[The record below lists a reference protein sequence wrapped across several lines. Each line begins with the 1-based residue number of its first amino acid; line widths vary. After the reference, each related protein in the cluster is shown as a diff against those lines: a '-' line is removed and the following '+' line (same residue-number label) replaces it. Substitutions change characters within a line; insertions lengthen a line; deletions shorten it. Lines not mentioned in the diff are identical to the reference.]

1 MDPLAQLS
9 DIHLPANVHGYLIA
23 PGWWLLAVIVLA
35 LIIYGLLKLRQAMIK
50 RQAQKMALKQ
60 LSTATDISAMVA
72 LLKWAALQ
80 YFPRPQVAH
89 LTGHAFKS
97 FLIATLPSKHQ
108 QEFTELSAEHFVSV
122 YQSTTVSTTTS
133 TTTSTTANIISAEF
147 SNAAKL
153 WLSHALPPKKELAR
167 LAPAIIKKANTTL
180 HNSPAADKSANV
192 VLENDGEKS

>member
-9 DIHLPANVHGYLIA
+9 DIHLPANVHGYPIA

-35 LIIYGLLKLRQAMIK
+35 IIIYGLLKLRQAMIK

-80 YFPRPQVAH
+80 YFPRSQVAH

-97 FLIATLPSKHQ
+97 FLIATLPTKHQ
-108 QEFTELSAEHFVSV
+108 QKFTELSAEHFVSV
-122 YQSTTVSTTTS
+122 YH
-133 TTTSTTANIISAEF
+133 STTANTTASKISAEF
-147 SNAAKL
+147 SSAAKL

-167 LAPAIIKKANTTL
+167 LAPAITKNTNTVL
-180 HNSPAADKSANV
+180 HNSPAADKSANLV
-192 VLENDGEKS
+192 IENDGEKS

>member
-9 DIHLPANVHGYLIA
+9 DIHLPANVHGYPIA

-35 LIIYGLLKLRQAMIK
+35 LVIYGLLKLRRVMIK
-50 RQAQKMALKQ
+50 RQAKKMALKQ

-97 FLIATLPSKHQ
+97 FLIATLPAKHQ
-108 QEFTELSAEHFVSV
+108 QKFTELSAEHFVSV
-122 YQSTTVSTTTS
+122 YQSTTAN
-133 TTTSTTANIISAEF
+133 TTASKVSAEF
-147 SNAAKL
+147 SSAAKL
-153 WLSHALPPKKELAR
+153 WLSHALPPKKDLAR
-167 LAPAIIKKANTTL
+167 LAPAIIKNVNTSL
-180 HNSPAADKSANV
+180 HNSPAADNSANV
-192 VLENDGEKS
+192 VIENNGAKS

>member
-9 DIHLPANVHGYLIA
+9 DIHLPANVHSYPIA

-80 YFPRPQVAH
+80 YFPRSQVAH
-89 LTGHAFKS
+89 LTGNAFKS
-97 FLIATLPSKHQ
+97 FLIATLPPKHQ
-108 QEFTELSAEHFVSV
+108 QKFTELSAEHFVSV
-122 YQSTTVSTTTS
+122 YQSVAA
-133 TTTSTTANIISAEF
+133 STTASTMENKTSAEF
-147 SNAAKL
+147 SSAAKL
-153 WLSHALPPKKELAR
+153 WLSHALPPKKELAIS
-167 LAPAIIKKANTTL
+167 APAIIKNTNTGL
-180 HNSPAADKSANV
+180 HNSSAADKPANV
-192 VLENDGEKS
+192 VIENEGVKS

>member
-50 RQAQKMALKQ
+50 RQAKKMALKQ

-80 YFPRPQVAH
+80 YFPRSQVAH
-89 LTGHAFKS
+89 LTGNAFKS
-97 FLIATLPSKHQ
+97 FLIATLPPKHQ

-122 YQSTTVSTTTS
+122 YQSTAV
-133 TTTSTTANIISAEF
+133 STTANIISAEF
-147 SNAAKL
+147 SSAAKL

-167 LAPAIIKKANTTL
+167 LAAATINNTNTGL

-192 VLENDGEKS
+192 VIENDGAKS

>member
-9 DIHLPANVHGYLIA
+9 DIHLPANVHSYPIA

-80 YFPRPQVAH
+80 YFPRSQVAH
-89 LTGHAFKS
+89 LTGNAFKN

-108 QEFTELSAEHFVSV
+108 QKFTELSAEHFVSV
-122 YQSTTVSTTTS
+122 YQSVAASTTE
-133 TTTSTTANIISAEF
+133 NKISAEF
-147 SNAAKL
+147 SSAAKL
-153 WLSHALPPKKELAR
+153 WLSHALPPKKELAMS
-167 LAPAIIKKANTTL
+167 APAIIKNTNTGL
-180 HNSPAADKSANV
+180 HNSSAADKPANV
-192 VLENDGEKS
+192 VIENDGGKS

>member
-80 YFPRPQVAH
+80 YFPRSQVAH
-89 LTGHAFKS
+89 LTGNAFKS
-97 FLIATLPSKHQ
+97 FLIATLPPKHQ

-122 YQSTTVSTTTS
+122 YQSVAASTTE
-133 TTTSTTANIISAEF
+133 NKISAEF
-147 SNAAKL
+147 SSAAKL

-167 LAPAIIKKANTTL
+167 LAPATIKNTNTGL

-192 VLENDGEKS
+192 VIENDGAKS

>member
-9 DIHLPANVHGYLIA
+9 DIHLPANVHGYPIA

-97 FLIATLPSKHQ
+97 FLIATLPPKHQ

-122 YQSTTVSTTTS
+122 YQSTAVS

-167 LAPAIIKKANTTL
+167 LAPAIIKNAKTTL

>member
-23 PGWWLLAVIVLA
+23 PGWWLLAVIILA

-60 LSTATDISAMVA
+60 LSTATDISAMVV

-80 YFPRPQVAH
+80 YFPRSQVAH
-89 LTGHAFKS
+89 LTGNAFKS
-97 FLIATLPSKHQ
+97 FLIATLPTKHQ
-108 QEFTELSAEHFVSV
+108 QKFTELSAEHFVSV
-122 YQSTTVSTTTS
+122 YQSTTASTTENKT
-133 TTTSTTANIISAEF
+133 SAEF
-147 SNAAKL
+147 SSAAKL

-167 LAPAIIKKANTTL
+167 SAPAITKNTNTGL
-180 HNSPAADKSANV
+180 HTSPAADKSANV
-192 VLENDGEKS
+192 VIKNDGIKS

>member
-50 RQAQKMALKQ
+50 RQVKKMALKQ

-72 LLKWAALQ
+72 LLKWSALQ

-89 LTGHAFKS
+89 LTGDAFKS
-97 FLIATLPSKHQ
+97 FLIATLPTKHQ
-108 QEFTELSAEHFVSV
+108 QKFTELSAEHFVSV
-122 YQSTTVSTTTS
+122 YQSVAA
-133 TTTSTTANIISAEF
+133 STTASKTSAEF
-147 SNAAKL
+147 SSAAKL
-153 WLSHALPPKKELAR
+153 WLSHALPPRKDLAM
-167 LAPAIIKKANTTL
+167 LAPAITKNSNIAL
-180 HNSPAADKSANV
+180 HNSPAANKSAKV
-192 VLENDGEKS
+192 VIENNGEKS

>member
-9 DIHLPANVHGYLIA
+9 DIHLPANVHGYPIA

-35 LIIYGLLKLRQAMIK
+35 LIIYGLLKLRRVMIK
-50 RQAQKMALKQ
+50 RQAKKMALKQ

-80 YFPRPQVAH
+80 YFPRSQVAH

-97 FLIATLPSKHQ
+97 FLIATLPAKHQ
-108 QEFTELSAEHFVSV
+108 QKFTELSAEHFVSV
-122 YQSTTVSTTTS
+122 YQDVAA
-133 TTTSTTANIISAEF
+133 STTANKISSEF
-147 SNAAKL
+147 SSATKL
-153 WLSHALPPKKELAR
+153 WLSQALPPKKDLAR
-167 LAPAIIKKANTTL
+167 LAPTITKNTNTAL

-192 VLENDGEKS
+192 VIENDGEKS

>member
-9 DIHLPANVHGYLIA
+9 DIHLPANVHGYPIA

-35 LIIYGLLKLRQAMIK
+35 IIIYGLLKLRQAMIK

-80 YFPRPQVAH
+80 YFPRSQVAH

-97 FLIATLPSKHQ
+97 FLIATLPTKHQ
-108 QEFTELSAEHFVSV
+108 QKFTELSAEHFVSV
-122 YQSTTVSTTTS
+122 YQSTTAN
-133 TTTSTTANIISAEF
+133 TTASKISAEF
-147 SNAAKL
+147 SSAAKL

-167 LAPAIIKKANTTL
+167 LAPATIKNAKTTL

-192 VLENDGEKS
+192 VIENDGAKS

>member
-50 RQAQKMALKQ
+50 RQVKKMALKQ
-60 LSTATDISAMVA
+60 LSTTTDISAMVG

-80 YFPRPQVAH
+80 YFPRSQVAH
-89 LTGHAFKS
+89 LTGNAFKS
-97 FLIATLPSKHQ
+97 FLIATLPPKHQ

-122 YQSTTVSTTTS
+122 YQSTAV
-133 TTTSTTANIISAEF
+133 STTANIISAEF
-147 SNAAKL
+147 SSAAKL

-167 LAPAIIKKANTTL
+167 LAPATIKNTNTGL
-180 HNSPAADKSANV
+180 HNSPAADKSANLV
-192 VLENDGEKS
+192 IENDGEKS

>member
-50 RQAQKMALKQ
+50 RQAKKMALKQ

-80 YFPRPQVAH
+80 YFPRSQVAH
-89 LTGHAFKS
+89 LTGNAFKS
-97 FLIATLPSKHQ
+97 FLIATLPPKHQ

-122 YQSTTVSTTTS
+122 YQSTTASATAN
-133 TTTSTTANIISAEF
+133 TTASKISAEF
-147 SNAAKL
+147 SSAAKL

-167 LAPAIIKKANTTL
+167 LAPATINNTNTGL
-180 HNSPAADKSANV
+180 HNSPAADKSANLV
-192 VLENDGEKS
+192 IENDGEKS

>member
-80 YFPRPQVAH
+80 YFPRSQVAH
-89 LTGHAFKS
+89 LTGNAFKS
-97 FLIATLPSKHQ
+97 FLIATLPPKHQ
-108 QEFTELSAEHFVSV
+108 QKFTELSAEHFVSV
-122 YQSTTVSTTTS
+122 YQSTAASTTENKT
-133 TTTSTTANIISAEF
+133 SAEF
-147 SNAAKL
+147 SSAAKL
-153 WLSHALPPKKELAR
+153 WLSHALPPKKELAMS
-167 LAPAIIKKANTTL
+167 APAIIKNTNTGL
-180 HNSPAADKSANV
+180 HTSPAADKLANV
-192 VLENDGEKS
+192 VIKNDGVKS